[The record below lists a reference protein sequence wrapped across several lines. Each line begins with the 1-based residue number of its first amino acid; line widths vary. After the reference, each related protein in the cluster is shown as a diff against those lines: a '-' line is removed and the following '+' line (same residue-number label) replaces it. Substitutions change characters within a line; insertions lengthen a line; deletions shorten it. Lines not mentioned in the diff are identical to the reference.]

1 MGRNLGGSS
10 SEGDSAPGPHEP
22 KQNVTS
28 KEEGGGNHWRLQG
41 STPMLCFWGVVLECF
56 SRTFSKG

>member
-28 KEEGGGNHWRLQG
+28 KGEGGGNHWRLQG
-41 STPMLCFWGVVLECF
+41 STPDAVLLGSH
-56 SRTFSKG
+56 SRMFF